1 MELPKLNL
9 PTFNPKIKRLANRI
23 QIFDCVRNKYVL
35 LTDEEWV
42 RQSFINYLNKD
53 KNYPLGLMKLEHSI
67 NYNSLK
73 HRADIAI
80 YNTDLSIDIIVEC
93 KSPQIK
99 ITQETFNQI
108 SRYNFDLKANFLVVT
123 NGIQHFCCNVD
134 YQKRK
139 INFLKEIPNYNLKN
153 NYEQS

>member
-9 PTFNPKIKRLANRI
+9 PILIPKIKRLENRI
-23 QIFDCVRNKYVL
+23 QIFDNVRNKYVL

-42 RQSFINYLNKD
+42 RQSFINYLNNA
-53 KNYPLGLMKLEHSI
+53 KNYPLGLMKIEHSI

-73 HRADIAI
+73 HRADIVI
-80 YNTDLSIDIIVEC
+80 YNTNLSINILVEC
-93 KSPQIK
+93 KSPKVK
-99 ITQETFNQI
+99 ITQEAFNQI
-108 SRYNFDLKANFLVVT
+108 SRYNYDLKANFLVVT
-123 NGIQHFCCNVD
+123 NGIQHFCCKVD
-134 YQKRK
+134 YHKRK

>member
-9 PTFNPKIKRLANRI
+9 PLLKPKIKRLEDRI
-23 QIFDCVRNKYVL
+23 QIFDSVRKKYIL
-35 LTDEEWV
+35 LTHEEWV
-42 RQSFINYLNKD
+42 RQSFINYLSRI
-53 KNYPLGLMKLEHSI
+53 KNYPLALMKIEHSI
-67 NYNSLK
+67 NYNNLK
-73 HRADIAI
+73 HRADIVV
-80 YNTDLSIDIIVEC
+80 YNNNLSINIIIEC
-93 KSPQIK
+93 KSPKIK

-123 NGIQHFCCNVD
+123 NGIQHFCCKVD

-139 INFLKEIPNYNLKN
+139 INFLKEIPNYSLKN